1 MTRLRQELHRME
13 NQAYMTNRIR
23 FYLLIIAL
31 ILNQA
36 AFAQHLDV
44 EVWGEGNALFAGYC
58 RTPGVIGCDLG
69 KLAQTLELPA
79 GVLPKESTTGKLIF
93 LANFRDLPGGDFR
106 TKNPGFQSIQ
116 NGLLPNE
123 LVGYRALG
131 ALKYWDPALS
141 SWGNPPHGI
150 QIALFGGLEASAE
163 VLNDF
168 SKCAGQ
174 LICFSDGSFGIDGS
188 TIFSAEGI
196 LGKPELVVDITNN
209 NGILHT
215 HLSFFLENQQ
225 GEIGGPVGAYL
236 VEMQL
241 ISNARFF
248 PSEPFLILFNAGL
261 DETALAAALIALAGK
276 PSDTDPDPPRPIL
289 PASIPGD
296 VDLDSD
302 VDRIDVALILL
313 AAQNN
318 EQVNPGNAMLDVND
332 DGVID
337 RTDASLAKDLC
348 TLRLCNIP
356 IIAPATVLNVAAVYD
371 QNTGILN
378 LNDIQVSNQHYRAQL
393 QLQDEN
399 IFVLNAVQIDK
410 PRYAIPVRY
419 DIESGI
425 LEIPSVYTH
434 GKNFKAAL
442 RNIGEDKFRL
452 EQLTEI
458 GGVFE

>member
-1 MTRLRQELHRME
+1 
-13 NQAYMTNRIR
+13 
-23 FYLLIIAL
+23 
-31 ILNQA
+31 
-36 AFAQHLDV
+36 
-44 EVWGEGNALFAGYC
+44 
-58 RTPGVIGCDLG
+58 
-69 KLAQTLELPA
+69 
-79 GVLPKESTTGKLIF
+79 
-93 LANFRDLPGGDFR
+93 
-106 TKNPGFQSIQ
+106 
-116 NGLLPNE
+116 
-123 LVGYRALG
+123 
-131 ALKYWDPALS
+131 ALS
-141 SWGNPPHGI
+141 SWGNSPHGI
-150 QIALFGGLEASAE
+150 QITLFGGLEASAE

-174 LICFSDGSFGIDGS
+174 LVCFSDGSFGIDGS

-196 LGKPELVVDITNN
+196 LGNPVLVVDITNN

-261 DETALAAALIALAGK
+261 DEAAFAAALVALAGK
-276 PSDTDPDPPRPIL
+276 PSDIDPDPPRPIL
-289 PASIPGD
+289 PVSIPGD

-318 EQVNPGNAMLDVND
+318 EPVNPGNAMLDVNR

-337 RTDASLAKDLC
+337 RADASLAKDLC

-378 LNDIQVSNQHYRAQL
+378 LNDIQASNQHYRAQL

-399 IFVLNAVQIDK
+399 IFVLNTVQIDK
-410 PRYAIPVRY
+410 PRYVIPVRY

-434 GKNFKAAL
+434 GKNFKATL
-442 RNIGEDKFRL
+442 RNIGDDKFRL
-452 EQLTEI
+452 EHLEEI